1 MINDI
6 MHMFKNRTNVSYKPT
21 YTKSH
26 LSTLLNLLN
35 KTNSLNYNDINS
47 IVIYLLAYW
56 SSQSNARITWESISY
71 TICYPTKTAFSAK
84 LDK

>member
-1 MINDI
+1 

-47 IVIYLLAYW
+47 IVIYLLAY
-56 SSQSNARITWESISY
+56 
-71 TICYPTKTAFSAK
+71 
-84 LDK
+84 